1 MGIATIRFA
10 WLLAITPCV
19 MAQEGEDGYLGVLNN
34 NEAYIDSISNESG
47 TLTGDF
53 STSSLLSLAQET
65 SQWQLEGPVVVSQ
78 SGEILG
84 RLSTVDVSTDSIFN
98 ESIWIQIPFI
108 DRCEACIGSI
118 NNNFSIDGAKV
129 YDSQSTELKELLRKV
144 NNEFIQR

>member
-1 MGIATIRFA
+1 MGTTASKFILMLTI
-10 WLLAITPCV
+10 TSGV
-19 MAQEGEDGYLGVLNN
+19 MAQEGEDGYLGVLSN

-118 NNNFSIDGAKV
+118 NNNFSIGGAEV
-129 YDSQSTELKELLRKV
+129 YDSQSTEFKQLLQRI